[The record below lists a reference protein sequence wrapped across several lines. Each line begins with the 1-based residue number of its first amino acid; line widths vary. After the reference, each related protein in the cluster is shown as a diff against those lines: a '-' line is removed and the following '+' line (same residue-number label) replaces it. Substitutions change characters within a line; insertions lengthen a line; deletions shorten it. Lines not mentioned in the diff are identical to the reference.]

1 MKKRSRPSASFE
13 KVTQGRNADVKGQPN
28 EIRKMEK
35 ENNVDGA
42 TIPAP
47 TCRRYSFVSIL
58 FKQSK
63 QSLIVLSKAPSH
75 GQPT

>member
-1 MKKRSRPSASFE
+1 MPVREGDARKE
-13 KVTQGRNADVKGQPN
+13 CGQPN

-58 FKQSK
+58 FKQS
-63 QSLIVLSKAPSH
+63 LIVLSKAPSH